1 MQLEYEI
8 AREIAEELQ
17 ENGITEVNWN
27 NIHDAVLKST
37 WEIADEIAQ
46 MLETEWGIFVNKD

>member
-17 ENGITEVNWN
+17 ENGITEVNWD

>member
-17 ENGITEVNWN
+17 ENGITEVNWD
-27 NIHDAVLKST
+27 NIHDVVLKSA

-46 MLETEWGIFVNKD
+46 MLETEWGISVNKD